1 MFSVELQKYRKSFI
15 PSTIEMWNELD
26 IDTRNTEDINVF
38 KPKIMPNRRNVL
50 YCYGQ
55 RSINIIHAQI
65 RMSSSN
71 LKSHLKSLHVIDDAI
86 CMCVAMVLKIVS
98 IISLS
103 VHYIMLKDK
112 PYLQPLMFIV
122 L

>member
-1 MFSVELQKYRKSFI
+1 
-15 PSTIEMWNELD
+15 MWNELD

-38 KPKIMPNRRNVL
+38 KSQIMPNRRNVL

-55 RSINIIHAQI
+55 RSINIIHAQM

-86 CMCVAMVLKIVS
+86 CMCGHGIEDCF
-98 IISLS
+98 
-103 VHYIMLKDK
+103 HY
-112 PYLQPLMFIV
+112 FFE
-122 L
+122 